1 MRKTLATA
9 ALCAALVPLLAQPA
23 FATPLTPA
31 PSPTTTATTAPTVDT
46 DTASSTPTPAPKA
59 GTFALLTPETPSFIQ
74 GTPGNT
80 QIRFTSPTTGKLRI
94 TAPSG
99 TLINLVQ
106 FPGCTLS
113 ADRTTA
119 ECGDD
124 TTVWNAPVS
133 LTLTSDGITTPGTS
147 TNGRVE
153 ILVGDA
159 AVSSV
164 SLSASVRPNLTA
176 SSPTIKPGETGS
188 ITVAFALPTSGQ
200 LTLAAPLNTSITA
213 VSDPRCEIL
222 PQQTAITCPAPARWS
237 APVTV
242 SIRVNA
248 EVPTGTVLDRG
259 SARVSN
265 TQGAAITSAGF
276 QVIAGDTL
284 EDLTITTNRNA
295 LSGTGLPG
303 ATVRV
308 HDANNALVASS
319 AVAADGTWA
328 LNVPYPG
335 RGNHSF
341 EVTQTL
347 GTDSS
352 IPATVTIDFG
362 EGLAITSPTP
372 GGTLN
377 GTPATFTGTGTV
389 GATVTVAGT
398 SRTVCTTVVTADG
411 TWSCDASFDLP
422 LGHFTLTARQT
433 GTVTSSATVNFVRQS
448 ASNAAN
454 VVITSPA
461 NNGIINTLRP
471 IFRGTGEPGAAIR
484 IFGTSR
490 NVGTATVKADGTWEV
505 PAGFDLRG
513 KFVLNIEQTPT
524 NGAARSYAAVTFTTV
539 AAR

>member
-9 ALCAALVPLLAQPA
+9 ALCAAALTPLLAQPA

-31 PSPTTTATTAPTVDT
+31 PAPSATATAATESETPDPTTTSGV
-46 DTASSTPTPAPKA
+46 
-59 GTFALLTPETPSFIQ
+59 GTLALVTPESPSFIQ
-74 GTPGNT
+74 GAPGNT

-94 TAPSG
+94 TAPTG
-99 TLINLVQ
+99 TLISLVQ

-124 TTVWNAPVS
+124 ATVWNAPLA
-133 LTLTSDGITTPGTS
+133 LTLASDGITAPGTS
-147 TNGRVE
+147 TDGRIEVR
-153 ILVGDA
+153 VGETV
-159 AVSSV
+159 VSSV
-164 SLSASVRPNLTA
+164 SLGATVRPNLTA

-188 ITVAFALPTSGQ
+188 ITLTFALPTSGQ

-265 TQGAAITSAGF
+265 TLGAAITSAGF

-284 EDLTITTNRNA
+284 EDLTITKNRNA

-352 IPATVTIDFG
+352 TPATVTIDFG

-411 TWSCDASFDLP
+411 IWSCDASFDLP
-422 LGHFTLTARQT
+422 LGYFTLTARQT

-454 VVITSPA
+454 VAITSPA
-461 NNGIINTLRP
+461 NNGTVNTLRP

-484 IFGTSR
+484 VFGTSR